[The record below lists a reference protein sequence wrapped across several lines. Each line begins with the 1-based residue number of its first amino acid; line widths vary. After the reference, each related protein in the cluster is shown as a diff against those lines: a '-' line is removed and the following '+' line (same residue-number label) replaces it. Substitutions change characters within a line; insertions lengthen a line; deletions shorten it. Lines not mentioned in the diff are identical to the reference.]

1 MLCVGE
7 FYPTKINA
15 EVFKRF
21 LTNVIFQ
28 YCNLHIMKA
37 GIIILI
43 FFLPSSAVFSQTD
56 LLVLKQRNQT
66 IQTWI
71 PGSFIDFQF
80 SSHQWIQG
88 IIKSVKNDSI
98 LIEQVILER
107 VPNQF
112 GFLSIDT
119 AKLGL
124 MKLHVSEIYGIPKR
138 TYSSGIINNGV
149 LFQMGGGAYIFLNI
163 FNSLLHND
171 AVFGKENLTGLS
183 IAAGFFLLGKMLA
196 ATHKTYVVLGKK
208 YTMSTIH
215 LGNSQLN
222 RVTDE
227 LNKKVIM

>member
-1 MLCVGE
+1 
-7 FYPTKINA
+7 
-15 EVFKRF
+15 
-21 LTNVIFQ
+21 
-28 YCNLHIMKA
+28 MKA
-37 GIIILI
+37 GLIFLI
-43 FFLPSSAVFSQTD
+43 FFLPVVVCYSQTD

-107 VPNQF
+107 IPNQF

-124 MKLHVSEIYGIPKR
+124 MKLHVSEIYGMPKR
-138 TYSSGIINNGV
+138 NYSSGIINNGV

-163 FNSLLHND
+163 FNSLLHKD
-171 AVFGKENLTGLS
+171 AIFGKENITGLS
-183 IAAGFFLLGKMLA
+183 IAAGFFLLGKVLA

-215 LGNSQLN
+215 L
-222 RVTDE
+222 
-227 LNKKVIM
+227 

>member
-1 MLCVGE
+1 MQ
-7 FYPTKINA
+7 A
-15 EVFKRF
+15 
-21 LTNVIFQ
+21 IFGQ
-28 YCNLHIMKA
+28 CNLQKMKA
-37 GIIILI
+37 RVFYLI
-43 FFLPSSAVFSQTD
+43 FFFQTSAVFSQTD

-80 SSHQWIQG
+80 SSHQWIKG

-98 LIEQVILER
+98 LIEQVLVER
-107 VPNQF
+107 IPNQF

-124 MKLHVSEIYGIPKR
+124 MKLHVREIYGMPKR
-138 TYSSGIINNGV
+138 NYSSGIISNGV

-163 FNSLLHND
+163 FNSLIHND
-171 AVFGKENLTGLS
+171 AVFGKENVVGLS
-183 IAAGFFLLGKMLA
+183 MAAGFFLLGKMLA

-215 LGNSQLN
+215 LGNNQPNEVSGESIKRGIQ
-222 RVTDE
+222 
-227 LNKKVIM
+227 